1 MSSSVNSSW
10 LAELYSSASSV
21 TCANSAPKG
30 FESLAL
36 CCGAKEGCTDK
47 GVGIAGA
54 LEAIWGAAKAVGSMA
69 TAGDRGDLKGRLE
82 DVELAEDRVDR
93 EGVREMAWRF
103 REAVDTSMSREE
115 RETDRD
121 RATAS
126 IEFFLVWVGERWG
139 IMGAGTGA
147 GSGSAGP
154 GLAEFLK

>member
-1 MSSSVNSSW
+1 M
-10 LAELYSSASSV
+10 
-21 TCANSAPKG
+21 
-30 FESLAL
+30 
-36 CCGAKEGCTDK
+36 EGCTGK

-54 LEAIWGAAKAVGSMA
+54 LGAIWGAAKAVGSMA

-93 EGVREMAWRF
+93 EGVREMAWRL

-115 RETDRD
+115 RETERD

-126 IEFFLVWVGERWG
+126 IEFFLVWVGERGG
-139 IMGAGTGA
+139 ISGAGA